1 MLATTQEE
9 RITLINK
16 YRKKVQALINYGF
29 IISAQGKV
37 YQSSNDIAHDLE
49 NDESFTLTIPPN
61 ECVCLKTSEMGYKLV
76 KPYIKDIFQIEQKS
90 SKTHY
95 LLFSNE
101 NKEILEEIFSEPIQ
115 EFQVQDTFE
124 LNFNKY
130 TLPTYTNRASLY
142 SVGNTPIL
150 TLKAIKKLKEMHEKV
165 VNNENNYFLLSN
177 NISFTY
183 NTPMTILR
191 KLGENVISLKAL
203 NILELILIY
212 ATNSSCLFRQSC
224 DEVKLFAIPCDF
236 FNLEDFKLNQTNE
249 EITNSLQELKL
260 IGLINNFDFSNDDN
274 TFVILSNIIATSIK
288 QYSYKQ
294 ELHYYSNMSIQQK
307 HYIYTFINYLRYV
320 KNISKKTTVK
330 DPSGNEIQRID
341 KATSLTITFE
351 GLLYNLE
358 LEDYI
363 HDHSRLATVLQD
375 LLLTGLE
382 QGLLINQIS
391 FQKIDN
397 KVVKYLLTNRDKLH
411 EVFIIN
417 PNETKLSNTLN
428 NSAGAYYT
436 ANGRMIVKR

>member
-1 MLATTQEE
+1 MKTQ
-9 RITLINK
+9 TLTFIEK
-16 YRKKVQALINYGF
+16 SRKKVQALINYGF
-29 IISAQGKV
+29 LITAQSKV

-61 ECVCLKTSEMGYKLV
+61 ECVCFKTSEMGYKLI
-76 KPYIKDIFQIEQKS
+76 KPYIKDVFHVEQKS

-95 LLFSNE
+95 LLFSTE
-101 NKEILEEIFSEPIQ
+101 NKENLEEIFSEPTQ
-115 EFQVQDTFE
+115 EFQVQNTFE

-130 TLPTYTNRASLY
+130 TLPNYTNKANLY
-142 SVGNTPIL
+142 SVENAPLLTP
-150 TLKAIKKLKEMHEKV
+150 KAIKKLKEMHEKV

-212 ATNSSCLFRQSC
+212 ATNSSCLFRQSY
-224 DEVKLFAIPCDF
+224 DKVKLFAIPCDF

-249 EITNSLQELKL
+249 EITNSLNELKL

-294 ELHYYSNMSIQQK
+294 ELHHYSNMSIQQK

-320 KNISKKTTVK
+320 KNISKKVTVK
-330 DPSGNEIQRID
+330 APSGNEVQRID

-351 GLLYNLE
+351 SLLYNLE

-363 HDHSRLATVLQD
+363 HDHSRLATVLQV
-375 LLLTGLE
+375 LLLAGRE
-382 QGLLINQIS
+382 QGLLLPQTK
-391 FQKIDN
+391 FKDIDKN
-397 KVVKYLLTNRDKLH
+397 VVKYLLTHRDMLH
-411 EVFIIN
+411 EVFVLN
-417 PNETKLSNTLN
+417 MNEPSKEECKHSSNTTYFT
-428 NSAGAYYT
+428 SDI
-436 ANGRMIVKR
+436 NGRNLVER